1 MASSSKPSCSAGR
14 TVAADRRAEAFLAP
28 AGALPPDAV
37 YEILLRLPGKELC
50 RLRGMCRP
58 WRSLL
63 SDRAFAAAHA
73 ARPLVVAGYAKH
85 TSGGVDK
92 VL

>member
-73 ARPLVVAGYAKH
+73 ARPPVVAGYAKH